1 MQTATELA
9 HVIMLYTVILEI
21 LMADEL
27 KLLLKKGGD
36 ILSVILKVH
45 LAIV

>member
-9 HVIMLYTVILEI
+9 RVIMLYTVILEI

-36 ILSVILKVH
+36 ILNVILKVH